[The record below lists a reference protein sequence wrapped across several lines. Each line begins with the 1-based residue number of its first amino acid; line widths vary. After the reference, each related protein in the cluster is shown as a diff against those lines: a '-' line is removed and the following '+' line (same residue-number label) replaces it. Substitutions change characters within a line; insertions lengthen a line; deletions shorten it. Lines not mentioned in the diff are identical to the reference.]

1 MRTPVRW
8 LVGWAALLAV
18 PAVGFA
24 DPPAERSKDELVRR
38 LTAAIDRHL
47 AADWEAQR
55 VTPAPE
61 ADDAE
66 YVRRVYLDLVGR
78 VPRVAE
84 TRAFLADQSSDK
96 RARLVERLLGTPS
109 FAEHFAATARAEWL
123 PQTLTDFQT
132 QFQGNQFEDWLRRQ
146 YAANTPLN
154 EVARKV
160 LTASVAVGQRGRV
173 AFDRPND
180 QNRDEIA
187 IANFYQANDVKPE
200 ELAATVSRVFLGV
213 KLECAQCHDHPFAPY
228 TKDQF
233 WQFAAFFGE
242 FTPLPPVSP
251 SFVGPLRPQ
260 YEFNRLTIPNTTRT
274 VTAVYFNGESPEWS
288 ADRSPRQELADWLT
302 SAKNPYF
309 ARNLANRTWAHF
321 FGIGIVEPVD
331 EPGAENPPSHPEL
344 LDELAAGLAGAGFDQ
359 RVLIRAIAVSKA
371 YNLTSKQTHE
381 TQSDP
386 RRFARMPLRGLTAD
400 QIYDSF
406 LAATGARD
414 LAPRNQRFFD
424 PRNDAGRSAFRNLF
438 QQAAVKTTESQT
450 SILQSLMMMNGRQVT
465 DQTSLASSDVLAAV
479 ADAPFLD
486 TEGRVEALFLAALT
500 REPTPAERDQ
510 FASYVERG
518 GPSGDKKKALADVFW
533 VLLNSTEFL
542 FNH

>member
-8 LVGWAALLAV
+8 LAAWAMVLVIPVA
-18 PAVGFA
+18 GFTG
-24 DPPAERSKDELVRR
+24 ERPKDEQVRR
-38 LTAAIDRHL
+38 LTAAIDRHI
-47 AADWEAQR
+47 AADWTAR
-55 VTPAPE
+55 KITPAPA

-66 YVRRVYLDLVGR
+66 YVRRVYLDLIGR
-78 VPRVAE
+78 SPRVSE
-84 TRAFLADQSSDK
+84 SRAFLDDKSTDK
-96 RARLVERLLGTPS
+96 RTRLVERLLGTP
-109 FAEHFAATARAEWL
+109 AYAAHFAATARADWL
-123 PQTLTDFQT
+123 PQTLNDFRT

-146 YAANTPLN
+146 YAADVPFD

-160 LTASVAVGQRGRV
+160 LTTSVDVGQRGRV
-173 AFDRPND
+173 AFDRPRD
-180 QNRDEIA
+180 GNRDTSEIA
-187 IANFYQANDVKPE
+187 SFYQANDVKPE
-200 ELAATVSRVFLGV
+200 NLAATVSRVFLGV

-228 TKDQF
+228 SRDQF

-242 FTPLPPVSP
+242 FTPLPPISP

-260 YEFNRLTIPNTTRT
+260 YESNRLTIPNTTKT
-274 VTAVYFNGESPEWS
+274 VTALFFDGTIPDWSP
-288 ADRSPRQELADWLT
+288 DRTPRQELSKWLT

-321 FGIGIVEPVD
+321 FGTGIVEPID
-331 EPGAENPPSHPEL
+331 EPGAENPPSHPGL
-344 LDELAAGLAGAGFDQ
+344 LDDLTAALVEAKFDQ
-359 RVLIRAIAVSKA
+359 RVLIRAIAASRA
-371 YNLTSKQTHE
+371 YNLTSRQTHE

-386 RRFARMPLRGLTAD
+386 RRFARMPVRGLTAD

-414 LAPRNQRFFD
+414 LSPRNQRFFD

-438 QQAAVKTTESQT
+438 NVAAVKTTETQT

-479 ADAPFLD
+479 ADAQFLD
-486 TEGRVEALFLAALT
+486 TEKRVETLFLAALT
-500 REPTPAERDQ
+500 RKPTPAEREQ

-518 GPSGDKKKALADVFW
+518 GPSGDKQKALADVFW

>member
-18 PAVGFA
+18 PAAAFA
-24 DPPAERSKDELVRR
+24 DPGERSKEELGRR

-47 AADWEAQR
+47 ASDWEARQ

-66 YVRRVYLDLVGR
+66 YVRRVYLDLAGR
-78 VPRVAE
+78 APRVAE
-84 TRAFLADQSSDK
+84 TRAFLADKSADK
-96 RARLVERLLGTPS
+96 RARLVERLLDAPS
-109 FAEHFAATARAEWL
+109 FAHHFAAAARADWL
-123 PQTLTDFQT
+123 PQSLTDFRT

-146 YAANTPLN
+146 YAANTALD
-154 EVARKV
+154 ELARKV

-173 AFDRPND
+173 AFDRPQD
-180 QNRDEIA
+180 GNRDELD

-200 ELAATVSRVFLGV
+200 NLAATVSRVFLGV

-260 YEFNRLTIPNTTRT
+260 YEFNRLTIPNTTKT
-274 VTAVYFNGESPEWS
+274 VTAVYFNGDTPDWA
-288 ADRSPRQELADWLT
+288 ADRTPRRELADWLT
-302 SAKNPYF
+302 AATNPYF
-309 ARNLANRTWAHF
+309 ARNLANRTWAHL

-331 EPGAENPPSHPEL
+331 EPGAENPPSHPGL
-344 LDELAAGLAGAGFDQ
+344 LDELAAGLAEAKFDQ
-359 RVLIRAIAVSKA
+359 RVLIRAIAASKA
-371 YNLTSKQTHE
+371 YNLTSEQTHPS
-381 TQSDP
+381 QSDP

-438 QQAAVKTTESQT
+438 PQAAVKTTESQT

-479 ADAPFLD
+479 TDAPFLD

-500 REPTPAERDQ
+500 RKPTPQEREQ
-510 FASYVERG
+510 YASYVDRG

-542 FNH
+542 FIH

>member
-8 LVGWAALLAV
+8 VVGCVALLAV
-18 PAVGFA
+18 PAAVL
-24 DPPAERSKDELVRR
+24 AEPVERPKDEQVRR
-38 LTAAIDRHL
+38 LTAAIDRL
-47 AADWEAQR
+47 IAADWEAR
-55 VTPAPE
+55 RITPAPE

-66 YVRRVYLDLVGR
+66 SVRRVYLDLVGR
-78 VPRVAE
+78 TPRVAE
-84 TRAFLADQSSDK
+84 TRAFLADKSADK
-96 RARLVERLLGTPS
+96 RARLVERLLVTPS
-109 FAEHFAATARAEWL
+109 FAAHFAATARADWL
-123 PQTLTDFQT
+123 PQTLADFRT

-146 YAANTPLN
+146 YAANAPLD

-173 AFDRPND
+173 AFNRPQD
-180 QNRDEIA
+180 GDSDELA
-187 IANFYQANDVKPE
+187 IANFYQANDAKPE

-228 TKDQF
+228 TRDQF

-251 SFVGPLRPQ
+251 SFVGPLPPQ
-260 YEFNRLTIPNTTRT
+260 YESNRLTIPNTTKT
-274 VTAVYFNGESPEWS
+274 VTALYFDGNVPDWS
-288 ADRSPRQELADWLT
+288 SDRTPRRELAGWLT
-302 SAKNPYF
+302 AAQNPYF

-321 FGIGIVEPVD
+321 FGLGIVEPVD

-344 LDELAAGLAGAGFDQ
+344 LDELAAALTEAKFDQ
-359 RVLIRAIAVSKA
+359 RVLIRAIAASRA

-414 LAPRNQRFFD
+414 VAPRNQRFFNPQD
-424 PRNDAGRSAFRNLF
+424 ASGRNAFRNLF
-438 QQAAVKTTESQT
+438 QVAAVKTTESQT
-450 SILQSLMMMNGRQVT
+450 SILQSLMMMNGRQVS
-465 DQTSLASSDVLAAV
+465 DQTSLAGSDVLAAV

-518 GPSGDKKKALADVFW
+518 GPSGDKKKALTDVFW

>member
-1 MRTPVRW
+1 MRTPVCW
-8 LVGWAALLAV
+8 VAGWAALLAV
-18 PAVGFA
+18 PASGLA
-24 DPPAERSKDELVRR
+24 DSPERPKEELVQR

-47 AADWEAQR
+47 SADWKASQT
-55 VTPAPE
+55 TPSPE

-78 VPRVAE
+78 TPRVAE
-84 TRAFLADQSSDK
+84 TRAFLSDKSADK
-96 RARLVERLLGTPS
+96 RARLVERLLDMPT
-109 FAEHFAATARAEWL
+109 FAAHFAAATRADWL
-123 PQTLTDFQT
+123 PQSLNDFRT

-146 YAANTPLN
+146 YAANTPLD
-154 EVARKV
+154 ELTSKV

-173 AFDRPND
+173 AFDRPQD
-180 QNRDEIA
+180 GNRDEQD

-200 ELAATVSRVFLGV
+200 NLAATVSRVFLGV

-260 YEFNRLTIPNTTRT
+260 YEFNRLTIPNTTKT
-274 VTAVYFNGESPEWS
+274 VTALYFDGESPEWS
-288 ADRSPRQELADWLT
+288 SDRTPRRELAGWLT

-344 LDELAAGLAGAGFDQ
+344 LAELAAGLIEAKFDQ
-359 RVLIRAIAVSKA
+359 RVLVRAIAASRA
-371 YNLTSKQTHE
+371 YNLTSKQSHE

-386 RRFARMPLRGLTAD
+386 RRFSRMPLRGLTAD

-424 PRNDAGRSAFRNLF
+424 PRNDVGRNAFRTLF

-450 SILQSLMMMNGRQVT
+450 SILQSLMMMNGQQVT

-486 TEGRVEALFLAALT
+486 TEKRVDALFLAALT
-500 REPTPAERDQ
+500 RKPTPHEREQ

>member
-1 MRTPVRW
+1 MRTPVCW
-8 LVGWAALLAV
+8 VAGWAALLAV
-18 PAVGFA
+18 PASGLA
-24 DPPAERSKDELVRR
+24 DSPERPKEELVQR

-47 AADWEAQR
+47 SADWKASQT
-55 VTPAPE
+55 TPSPE

-78 VPRVAE
+78 TPRVAE
-84 TRAFLADQSSDK
+84 TRAFLSDKSADK
-96 RARLVERLLGTPS
+96 RARLVERLLDMPT
-109 FAEHFAATARAEWL
+109 FAAHFAAATRADWL
-123 PQTLTDFQT
+123 PQSLNDFRT

-146 YAANTPLN
+146 YAANTPLD
-154 EVARKV
+154 ELTSKV

-173 AFDRPND
+173 AFDRPQD
-180 QNRDEIA
+180 GNRDEQD

-200 ELAATVSRVFLGV
+200 NLAATVSRVFLGV

-260 YEFNRLTIPNTTRT
+260 YEFNRLTIPNTTKT
-274 VTAVYFNGESPEWS
+274 VTALYFDGESPEWS
-288 ADRSPRQELADWLT
+288 SDRTPRRELAGWLT

-344 LDELAAGLAGAGFDQ
+344 LAELAAGLIEAKFDQ
-359 RVLIRAIAVSKA
+359 RVLVRAIAASRA
-371 YNLTSKQTHE
+371 YNLTSKQSHE

-386 RRFARMPLRGLTAD
+386 RRFSRMPLRGLTAD

-424 PRNDAGRSAFRNLF
+424 PRNDVGRNAFRTLF

-486 TEGRVEALFLAALT
+486 TEKRVDALFLAALT
-500 REPTPAERDQ
+500 RKPTPHEREQ

>member
-1 MRTPVRW
+1 MRAPVRW
-8 LVGWAALLAV
+8 LVGWAALLTV
-18 PAVGFA
+18 PAAGFA
-24 DPPAERSKDELVRR
+24 DPADRPKDELVRR

-55 VTPAPE
+55 ITPAPQ

-78 VPRVAE
+78 APRVAE
-84 TRAFLADQSSDK
+84 TRAFLADRSADK
-96 RARLVERLLGTPS
+96 RAHLVGRLLATPT
-109 FAEHFAATARAEWL
+109 FAQHFAATARADWL
-123 PQTLTDFQT
+123 PQTLTDFRS
-132 QFQGNQFEDWLRRQ
+132 QFQGNQFEDWLRQQ
-146 YAANTPLN
+146 YAADTPLD
-154 EVARKV
+154 ELARKV

-173 AFDRPND
+173 AFDRP
-180 QNRDEIA
+180 QEGNRDELA

-200 ELAATVSRVFLGV
+200 ELAATVTRVFLGV

-274 VTAVYFNGESPEWS
+274 VTAVFFNGDSPEWS
-288 ADRSPRQELADWLT
+288 PDRSPRRELADWLT
-302 SAKNPYF
+302 AATNPYF

-331 EPGAENPPSHPEL
+331 EPGSENPPSHPAL
-344 LDELAAGLAGAGFDQ
+344 LDELAAGLAEAKFDQ
-359 RVLIRAIAVSKA
+359 QVLIRAIVASEA
-371 YNLTSKQTHE
+371 YNLTSRQTHE

-414 LAPRNQRFFD
+414 QTPRNQRFFNPQD
-424 PRNDAGRSAFRNLF
+424 AAGRGAFRNLF
-438 QQAAVKTTESQT
+438 QRAAVKTTESQT
-450 SILQSLMMMNGRQVT
+450 SILQSLMMMNGRQVA
-465 DQTSLASSDVLAAV
+465 DQTSLNASDVLAAV
-479 ADAPFLD
+479 IDAPFLD

-500 REPTPAERDQ
+500 RKPTPAERDQ
-510 FASYVERG
+510 YTSYVERG
-518 GPSGDKKKALADVFW
+518 GPSGDQKKALADVFW